1 MSCVLSGNWSAELRQ
16 AVGGG
21 EEPSLAAE
29 TYRRAVENDVV
40 EMWYYLRS
48 QLTQLRH
55 QLEAGSSGALKKAA
69 AAAAAA
75 GGGGD
80 GGVDQFSVQSM
91 LTRLSDVIDTG
102 LDYKRSVLL
111 CDFRVHFSYDF
122 INNSDRLHEWMRM
135 QSDIWPENRVG
146 LFSQDVVKGN
156 LTRVFVLC
164 CIKFFLIDE
173 CVLCCVRFIFS
184 TPSQDIGLENV
195 SKMTCFV
202 SSGT

>member
-1 MSCVLSGNWSAELRQ
+1 MSCVLSGNWSAELRH
-16 AVGGG
+16 AGGGG

-75 GGGGD
+75 GAAGGGGD
-80 GGVDQFSVQSM
+80 GSVDQFSMQSM
-91 LTRLSDVIDTG
+91 LTRLSNVIDTG
-102 LDYKRSVLL
+102 LDYKQSVLL
-111 CDFRVHFSYDF
+111 CDFLVHFSYDF

-156 LTRVFVLC
+156 FLC
-164 CIKFFLIDE
+164 CMKFFLIDE
-173 CVLCCVRFIFS
+173 CVLCCVRFIIS
-184 TPSQDIGLENV
+184 TPSQDIGLESV